1 MLMDEWSVREQLCLA
16 SVVTSNGEQNWM
28 PVSGTMK
35 FLSKKSRPNDWFSP
49 KNCAAQYSRL
59 LEEAE
64 ISKPKKCN
72 SGDSVSSPSP
82 DCVENS
88 IGNVVKRLTEERKQ
102 ELKAE
107 IKKEQ
112 EEYAKLYADIKALQS
127 GNLDDDQLLQMY
139 RDIEKEQEMQRVD
152 EMRLENQLRER
163 EEKKKELQRNWRAS
177 NALHS
182 ASTSSDSLKSST
194 DTTAVDMD
202 VEEIIGTGKV
212 VLPTTTTTTTTNAQ
226 LHPIAPAPLLSSLLK
241 TANVVGAANNAANP
255 ISARSAAPT
264 ITTLLTSGSIPNTN
278 QPAIIPSHD
287 EAIQLLAR
295 PLSGPPVDT
304 VGPSQNLLSP
314 SQSAPTLSMLLEK
327 TKPPGGGTSE
337 NKTQDSRNSTKI
349 NETKSTEEADKE
361 PIPMDI
367 EEDVNIV
374 KMKKNS
380 ESPIIET
387 DDTDDPNEEQQLLE
401 VFKNIGN
408 IEELVID
415 DEEVDFLR
423 GVDEEP
429 PANVA
434 GEEENEFVNKNTE
447 EKTHIPAIGT
457 TTNPTTM
464 EIEKPSKEINSKPL
478 TGKMET
484 KSEIKT
490 ETKSETISSDDSN
503 DNLPLS
509 AVASLES
516 TKERNTN
523 ADSNSNE
530 SDFLKDLED
539 TSNIKNET
547 IQVDS
552 NSEPATSGI
561 NKNEQFDDNAQEAS
575 NDRRTLTLE
584 KVKQE
589 EKEKIEISKEEEE
602 EEVEEISKFSA
613 PIKETTST
621 TSTSKDS
628 MKSSESLDI
637 KIGNETIEK
646 VKEEEQEVVEED
658 IVEDGSDIQ
667 NTSDNKRLEESQ
679 VEDSSNQQEPE
690 EIQAVDNN
698 ESLSISTKMQAPA
711 CVSVAD
717 TDDDSSTST
726 LGHKL
731 PQRKSPHE
739 IKTDDEMPNLPMPP
753 MVTPIATAR
762 SSTLRK
768 LRDRDRSESPM
779 IDEETTIISNDYC
792 ITTTNQRLRRRYSST
807 PVIDS
812 IPNSPASSDR
822 DERELRT
829 SKKTLLSIY
838 NVLYN
843 SKYSTLIQR
852 ILKQENLL
860 TGKPSDICLRPMDFQ
875 TIKKNIESGLIRNA
889 YELQRDILLMC
900 QNALMISN
908 IRSNNSN
915 IVLAF
920 QQECQS
926 VREFMPNH
934 CYEIPL
940 NKTEKETKD
949 LIKSNNT
956 SIQNNVSRGR
966 SGSRKSLR
974 IS

>member
-1 MLMDEWSVREQLCLA
+1 MRMTSVQESLLMDEWSTREQLCLA
-16 SVVTSNGEQNWM
+16 SIVANNGGEQQNWM
-28 PVSGTMK
+28 LSSGTMK
-35 FLSKKSRPNDWFSP
+35 LLCVGKTRPNDWFSP
-49 KNCAAQYSRL
+49 KNCAAQYRM
-59 LEEAE
+59 LEETEAL
-64 ISKPKKCN
+64 KLKKCSPG
-72 SGDSVSSPSP
+72 SGDPA
-82 DCVENS
+82 ENS
-88 IGNVVKRLTEERKQ
+88 SVGDVVKRLTEERKQ
-102 ELKAE
+102 ELKTE

-127 GNLDDDQLLQMY
+127 GNLDDEQLLQMW

-152 EMRLENQLRER
+152 EMKLENQLRER
-163 EEKKKELQRNWRAS
+163 EERKKEYQRNWRAS

-212 VLPTTTTTTTTNAQ
+212 VLATITTNAQ
-226 LHPIAPAPLLSSLLK
+226 IQTVTPAPLLSSLLK
-241 TANVVGAANNAANP
+241 TANVVGAVSNANT
-255 ISARSAAPT
+255 ISPRSAAPT

-278 QPAIIPSHD
+278 QPAIIPSRD
-287 EAIQLLAR
+287 DAIQLLAR

-304 VGPSQNLLSP
+304 AGPSHNLLSP

-327 TKPPGGGTSE
+327 TKASVTSE
-337 NKTQDSRNSTKI
+337 SKTQESVNSAKVNVTK
-349 NETKSTEEADKE
+349 NEEEADKE

-367 EEDVNIV
+367 EEDVGTV
-374 KMKKNS
+374 KAKKNS
-380 ESPIIET
+380 ESSVIET

-415 DEEVDFLR
+415 DEEVDFLK

-429 PANVA
+429 PADVA
-434 GEEENEFVNKNTE
+434 GEEESEFVNKNAA
-447 EKTHIPAIGT
+447 EKTQIVVAT
-457 TTNPTTM
+457 SSASET
-464 EIEKPSKEINSKPL
+464 EKSAKEGDSKLL
-478 TGKMET
+478 TGK
-484 KSEIKT
+484 SEVMP
-490 ETKSETISSDDSN
+490 KSETISSDDSN

-516 TKERNTN
+516 SKERNAN

-530 SDFLKDLED
+530 SDFLKELED
-539 TSNIKNET
+539 TSNVKNET

-552 NSEPATSGI
+552 NSEPAISDI
-561 NKNEQFDDNAQEAS
+561 NKNEPFDNEQETS
-575 NDRRTLTLE
+575 NDTKTFDSLALDKT
-584 KVKQE
+584 KQE
-589 EKEKIEISKEEEE
+589 EKEDGELTKEEEE
-602 EEVEEISKFSA
+602 EEEEEEVLQFST
-613 PIKETTST
+613 PVKDTSV
-621 TSTSKDS
+621 SKDS
-628 MKSSESLDI
+628 IKSDLLDT
-637 KIGNETIEK
+637 KIGAETIEK
-646 VKEEEQEVVEED
+646 VKDEELEVTEEDVVEE
-658 IVEDGSDIQ
+658 GSDVH
-667 NTSDNKRLEESQ
+667 NTSDNKPSEESQ
-679 VEDSSNQQEPE
+679 IEDSSNQQESE
-690 EIQAVDNN
+690 DVQTDNN
-698 ESLSISTKMQAPA
+698 ESLISTKMQAPA

-731 PQRKSPHE
+731 PQRKSPNE
-739 IKTDDEMPNLPMPP
+739 TKTDDEMPNLPMP
-753 MVTPIATAR
+753 MVTPVATATAR

-779 IDEETTIISNDYC
+779 IDEDATIINDHS
-792 ITTTNQRLRRRYSST
+792 TNQRLRRRYSST

-822 DERELRT
+822 DERDLRT

-843 SKYSTLIQR
+843 SKYSSVIQR
-852 ILKQENLL
+852 VLKQESFQY
-860 TGKPSDICLRPMDFQ
+860 KSEICLRPMDFQ
-875 TIKKNIESGLIRNA
+875 TIKKNIESGLVRNV

-900 QNALMISN
+900 QNALMITNS
-908 IRSNNSN
+908 RSNNSN
-915 IVLAF
+915 LILAF

-934 CYEIPL
+934 CETV
-940 NKTEKETKD
+940 NKSERESKD
-949 LIKSNNT
+949 SKS
-956 SIQNNVSRGR
+956 SSSSMQGNVSRGR

>member
-1 MLMDEWSVREQLCLA
+1 MRMTSVQESLLMDEWSTREQLCLA
-16 SVVTSNGEQNWM
+16 SIVANNGGEQQNWM
-28 PVSGTMK
+28 LSSGTMK
-35 FLSKKSRPNDWFSP
+35 LLCVGKTRPNDWFSP
-49 KNCAAQYSRL
+49 KNCAAQYRM

-64 ISKPKKCN
+64 ALKLKKC
-72 SGDSVSSPSP
+72 SPERGDSA
-82 DCVENS
+82 ENS
-88 IGNVVKRLTEERKQ
+88 SVGDVIKRLTEERKQ
-102 ELKAE
+102 ELKSE

-127 GNLDDDQLLQMY
+127 GNLDDEQLLQMW

-152 EMRLENQLRER
+152 EMKLENQLRER
-163 EEKKKELQRNWRAS
+163 EERKKEYQRNWRAS

-212 VLPTTTTTTTTNAQ
+212 VLATITTNAQ
-226 LHPIAPAPLLSSLLK
+226 IQTVTPAPLLSSLLK
-241 TANVVGAANNAANP
+241 TANVVGAVSNANT
-255 ISARSAAPT
+255 ISPRSAAPT

-278 QPAIIPSHD
+278 QPAIIPSRD
-287 EAIQLLAR
+287 DAIQLLAR

-304 VGPSQNLLSP
+304 AGPSHNLLSP

-327 TKPPGGGTSE
+327 TKASVTSE
-337 NKTQDSRNSTKI
+337 SKTQESVNSAKVNVTK
-349 NETKSTEEADKE
+349 NEEEADKE

-367 EEDVNIV
+367 EEDVGTV
-374 KMKKNS
+374 KVKKNS
-380 ESPIIET
+380 ESSVIET

-415 DEEVDFLR
+415 DEEVDFLK

-429 PANVA
+429 PADVA
-434 GEEENEFVNKNTE
+434 GEEESEFVNKNAA
-447 EKTHIPAIGT
+447 EKTQIVVAT
-457 TTNPTTM
+457 SSASET
-464 EIEKPSKEINSKPL
+464 EKSAKEVDSKLL
-478 TGKMET
+478 TGK
-484 KSEIKT
+484 SEAMP
-490 ETKSETISSDDSN
+490 KSETISSDDSN

-516 TKERNTN
+516 SKERNAN

-530 SDFLKDLED
+530 SDFLKELED
-539 TSNIKNET
+539 TSNVKNET

-552 NSEPATSGI
+552 NSEPAISDI
-561 NKNEQFDDNAQEAS
+561 NKSEPFDNEQETS
-575 NDRRTLTLE
+575 NDTKTFDSLALDKT
-584 KVKQE
+584 KQE
-589 EKEKIEISKEEEE
+589 EKEDGELTKEEEE
-602 EEVEEISKFSA
+602 EEEEEEVLQFST
-613 PIKETTST
+613 PVKDTSV
-621 TSTSKDS
+621 SKDS
-628 MKSSESLDI
+628 IKSDLLDT
-637 KIGNETIEK
+637 KIGAETIEK
-646 VKEEEQEVVEED
+646 AKDEELEVTEEDVVEE
-658 IVEDGSDIQ
+658 GSDVH
-667 NTSDNKRLEESQ
+667 NTSDNKPSEESQ
-679 VEDSSNQQEPE
+679 IEDSSNQQESE
-690 EIQAVDNN
+690 DVQTDNN
-698 ESLSISTKMQAPA
+698 ESLISTKMQAPA

-731 PQRKSPHE
+731 PQRKSPNE
-739 IKTDDEMPNLPMPP
+739 TKTDDEMPNLPMP
-753 MVTPIATAR
+753 MVTPVATATAR

-779 IDEETTIISNDYC
+779 IDEDATIINDHS
-792 ITTTNQRLRRRYSST
+792 TNQRLRRRYSST

-822 DERELRT
+822 DERDLRT

-843 SKYSTLIQR
+843 SKYSSVIQR
-852 ILKQENLL
+852 VLKQESFQY
-860 TGKPSDICLRPMDFQ
+860 KSEICLRPMDFQ
-875 TIKKNIESGLIRNA
+875 TIKKNIESGLVRNV

-900 QNALMISN
+900 QNALMITNS
-908 IRSNNSN
+908 RSNNSN
-915 IVLAF
+915 LILAF

-934 CYEIPL
+934 CETV
-940 NKTEKETKD
+940 NKSERESKD
-949 LIKSNNT
+949 SKS
-956 SIQNNVSRGR
+956 SSSSMQGNVSRGR